1 MLPVEYKEHHF
12 VPAHYIL
19 EQSNLLLRGLY
30 QLLKAGE
37 IEQGI
42 KPMLLSITF

>member
-1 MLPVEYKEHHF
+1 MENHF
-12 VPAHYIL
+12 VPAHYRL
-19 EQSNLLLRGLY
+19 EQLNLLLRGLY

-42 KPMLLSITF
+42 KPVPILIIF